1 MKSFKSQTK
10 SPSRLSVSSITP
22 IKKTGTM
29 TTTTTTTTNTKTKP
43 KTTTIKSLSTNRES
57 KVTTTLSKVSTTIKN
72 PSSTTVKTSNTL
84 TGKNLPKENKSSR
97 KTTSTTSTTVKKKP
111 REKQEKEKEKA
122 KEKVKK
128 ISTNLPILE
137 NEVKSP
143 IRTEIN
149 SVMNEIQK
157 FRTNLH
163 ELSRVQEIRNE
174 NENITSSST
183 TQDEIMIQAVQ
194 NQLSVVRQHITSIMD
209 NYKSDENLLTVIMT
223 YNEEVNIALQEALQE
238 VPKLYQSQ
246 LKPPPSPSSSSSL
259 SSQFN
264 DYISINDPQ
273 QIIESQRIQIQFLE
287 KANFNNVI
295 QLINDIERCQLS
307 LENFIKFNDI
317 NINLNLIESK
327 ILLRKY
333 DIKIDLDNLYEKNL
347 KYFNVLL
354 SQILQRLLLET
365 VLEHSDIYFT
375 GSLENFKSTNQYND
389 INEIDE
395 ELLSPYDAIDSR
407 HHHHHHHHHH
417 NYHHHQITKINPEV
431 YAVLGS
437 NGFDGFEHPFV
448 EFVGEKLI
456 EIIEKYFDIK
466 HDSNYIENRQKF
478 NNLANELIHNI
489 INVFYFRMKSQD
501 PTAQYKWLEFGE
513 DLDLGIMSI
522 INYNTYYNNFSLPGD
537 YINDED
543 FDVVGICSF
552 PAIGKKLKD
561 QDKFEV
567 YTKAKVLPNKIR
579 FGHHDI

>member
-57 KVTTTLSKVSTTIKN
+57 KVTTTLSKVSTTTKN

-97 KTTSTTSTTVKKKP
+97 KTTSTTSITVKKKT
-111 REKQEKEKEKA
+111 REKQEKEKEKEKEKAKA

-174 NENITSSST
+174 DENITSSST

-264 DYISINDPQ
+264 DYISINFSPTNSTKGCSNPSKPFDP
-273 QIIESQRIQIQFLE
+273 
-287 KANFNNVI
+287 N
-295 QLINDIERCQLS
+295 
-307 LENFIKFNDI
+307 
-317 NINLNLIESK
+317 
-327 ILLRKY
+327 
-333 DIKIDLDNLYEKNL
+333 
-347 KYFNVLL
+347 
-354 SQILQRLLLET
+354 
-365 VLEHSDIYFT
+365 
-375 GSLENFKSTNQYND
+375 
-389 INEIDE
+389 
-395 ELLSPYDAIDSR
+395 
-407 HHHHHHHHHH
+407 
-417 NYHHHQITKINPEV
+417 
-431 YAVLGS
+431 
-437 NGFDGFEHPFV
+437 
-448 EFVGEKLI
+448 
-456 EIIEKYFDIK
+456 
-466 HDSNYIENRQKF
+466 
-478 NNLANELIHNI
+478 
-489 INVFYFRMKSQD
+489 
-501 PTAQYKWLEFGE
+501 TA
-513 DLDLGIMSI
+513 
-522 INYNTYYNNFSLPGD
+522 
-537 YINDED
+537 
-543 FDVVGICSF
+543 
-552 PAIGKKLKD
+552 
-561 QDKFEV
+561 
-567 YTKAKVLPNKIR
+567 
-579 FGHHDI
+579 

>member
-10 SPSRLSVSSITP
+10 STTRLSVSSITP
-22 IKKTGTM
+22 IKKSSTM
-29 TTTTTTTTNTKTKP
+29 TTTTNTKTKP
-43 KTTTIKSLSTNRES
+43 KTTTKTLSNKDS
-57 KVTTTLSKVSTTIKN
+57 KVTTTSSKVSTTTATTTTKN
-72 PSSTTVKTSNTL
+72 FSSSKLSTTAKTSTTS
-84 TGKNLPKENKSSR
+84 TGKNLPKENRNSR
-97 KTTSTTSTTVKKKP
+97 HINSKTSTTSSSTTVKKKTK
-111 REKQEKEKEKA
+111 EKQEKINT
-122 KEKVKK
+122 

-143 IRTEIN
+143 IRSEIN
-149 SVMNEIQK
+149 SVMHEIEK

-163 ELSRVQEIRNE
+163 ELSRVQEKRNE
-174 NENITSSST
+174 NISSSKNLGLI
-183 TQDEIMIQAVQ
+183 QDEMMIQAVQ

-238 VPKLYQSQ
+238 VPKLYQSH

-264 DYISINDPQ
+264 DYISVNDPQ
-273 QIIESQRIQIQFLE
+273 QIIESQKIQIQFLE
-287 KANFNNVI
+287 KANFNNVV
-295 QLINDIERCQLS
+295 QLINDIERCQLN
-307 LENFIKFNDI
+307 LENFIKFNNNL
-317 NINLNLIESK
+317 NINLIESK

-347 KYFNVLL
+347 KYYKVLL

-375 GSLENFKSTNQYND
+375 GSLSQNND
-389 INEIDE
+389 SNDNE
-395 ELLSPYDAIDSR
+395 LFQQQQHHHHQ
-407 HHHHHHHHHH
+407 HHHHHH
-417 NYHHHQITKINPEV
+417 QFTKINPEV

-456 EIIEKYFDIK
+456 EIIEKYFV
-466 HDSNYIENRQKF
+466 IENRQKSI
-478 NNLANELIHNI
+478 NLANELIHNI
-489 INVFYFRMKSQD
+489 INVFYFRMQSQD
-501 PTAQYKWLEFGE
+501 PTAHYKWLEYGE
-513 DLDLGIMSI
+513 DLDLEIMSI
-522 INYNTYYNNFSLPGD
+522 IDYNTYYNNVSLPGD

-543 FDVVGICSF
+543 FDAVGICSF
-552 PAIGKKLKD
+552 PVIGKRLKD
-561 QDKFEV
+561 QDKSEV

-579 FGHHDI
+579 FSHQDI